1 MATSGLDFSKI
12 NIQFDKP
19 SQSEI
24 NNRKFRQLFGGG
36 LYDESLL
43 IQALDQAIKNERVKG
58 GSLYDEPLLV
68 QALDQGIEKARSKG
82 SNFPNQ
88 RLL

>member
-1 MATSGLDFSKI
+1 MSSRGLDFNKI

-36 LYDESLL
+36 LYDESLV
-43 IQALDQAIKNERVKG
+43 IQALDQAIKEERIKNSV
-58 GSLYDEPLLV
+58 L
-68 QALDQGIEKARSKG
+68 
-82 SNFPNQ
+82 SNRGRANISNQ